1 MKNRYLKIASLAM
14 SLVLTV
20 GLLAGCAPKQE
31 AAAPEAAAAEG
42 SKLSGNVTV
51 VGSTSVT
58 PLAEELGQVFQES
71 NPDLFIE
78 VQGVGSSAG
87 IKAVNEGT
95 ADIGMSS
102 RNLKEAEKAFGLTE
116 HVIAYDGIVVA
127 VHPSNGVTNL
137 TSDQVVAIFK
147 GEVKNWKEVG
157 GADLPILVVTRE
169 AGSGTRGAFEE
180 LLKLEEEKDGNKV
193 SMIVADALVA
203 DGNGAVKA
211 NIASKEGS
219 VGYLSLDYA
228 DETVKMT
235 QIDGITP
242 SAETVKDGSFK
253 ISRPFLM
260 LTKGEITPEAKA
272 YLDFIL
278 SDAGQ
283 TVVSE
288 HAITVK

>member
-1 MKNRYLKIASLAM
+1 MAM
-14 SLVLTV
+14 AFALVV
-20 GLLAGCAPKQE
+20 GMMAGCSNKQE
-31 AAAPEAAAAEG
+31 AAAPAQPAADG

-58 PLAEELGQVFQES
+58 PLAESLGQIFQEK
-71 NPDLFIE
+71 NPELFIE

-102 RNLKEAEKAFGLTE
+102 RNLKETEKSWGLTE
-116 HVIAYDGIVVA
+116 HVIAYDGIVV
-127 VHPSNGVTNL
+127 VLHPSNKVTDL
-137 TSDQVVAIFK
+137 TDEQVQKIFK

-157 GADLPILVVTRE
+157 GADMPILVVTRE

-193 SMIVADALVA
+193 SLIIADALVA

-211 NIASKEGS
+211 NIAAKEGS
-219 VGYLSLDYA
+219 IGYLSLSYA
-228 DETVKMT
+228 DETVKMASVN
-235 QIDGITP
+235 GVVP
-242 SAETVKDGSFK
+242 SVATVKDATYK

-260 LTKGEITPEAKA
+260 LTKGDMTPEAKA
-272 YLDFIL
+272 YIDFVL
-278 SDAGQ
+278 SDEGQ
-283 TVVSE
+283 KVVGE